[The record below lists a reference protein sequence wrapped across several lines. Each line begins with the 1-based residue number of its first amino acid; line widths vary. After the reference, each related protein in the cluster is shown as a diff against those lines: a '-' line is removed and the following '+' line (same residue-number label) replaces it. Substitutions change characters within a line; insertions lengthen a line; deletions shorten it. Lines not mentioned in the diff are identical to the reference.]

1 MTSDRATPI
10 NSSRSENRAANEMKL
25 VETHGHAPLFER
37 SLVGARF
44 WYGEAKLFAN
54 AHREVHAMGAL
65 SGYRIIELAGIGPGP
80 MCAMLLSDMGADV
93 LRIDR
98 TADAALGIAMETKYS
113 LLNRGRRS
121 VALDLKKP
129 EAIEAVLRLVD
140 KADALIEG
148 FRPGVTERLGL
159 GPDICIKRNPR
170 LVYGRMTG
178 WGQEGPM
185 ALAAGHDINY
195 IALSGALHSIGRK
208 GDVPVPPL
216 NLVGDFGGGAL
227 YLALGVVAGLLEAQE
242 SGKGQV
248 VDAAMVDGAA
258 SLMTAI
264 YGMHG
269 SGFWNNER
277 GDNILDTGAHYY
289 EVYETKDNKYVAI
302 GSIEAKFYAEL
313 LRLSG
318 LQGEEVPP
326 QQDRKSWPKMKERL
340 KTLFRTKT
348 RDEWFKIMEGS
359 DICFAPVLS
368 MDEAP
373 KHPHNKHRGTFVEEN
388 GVTQP
393 GPAPR
398 FSRTPSKIQRPP
410 ARPGEHTEE
419 ALRDWGFAN
428 ADLETLRKSG
438 AIAKSA

>member
-1 MTSDRATPI
+1 
-10 NSSRSENRAANEMKL
+10 
-25 VETHGHAPLFER
+25 
-37 SLVGARF
+37 
-44 WYGEAKLFAN
+44 
-54 AHREVHAMGAL
+54 
-65 SGYRIIELAGIGPGP
+65 
-80 MCAMLLSDMGADV
+80 
-93 LRIDR
+93 
-98 TADAALGIAMETKYS
+98 
-113 LLNRGRRS
+113 
-121 VALDLKKP
+121 
-129 EAIEAVLRLVD
+129 
-140 KADALIEG
+140 
-148 FRPGVTERLGL
+148 VTERLGL
-159 GPDICIKRNPR
+159 GPDDCLKRNPR
-170 LVYGRMTG
+170 LIYGRMTG
-178 WGQEGPM
+178 WGQEGPL

-208 GDVPVPPL
+208 GDAPVPPL

-227 YLALGVVAGLLEAQE
+227 YLALGVVAGLLEAQK

-289 EVYETKDNKYVAI
+289 EVYETKDGKHVAI

-318 LQGEEVPP
+318 LQGEELPH

-348 RDEWFKIMEGS
+348 RDEWCKIMEGS

-368 MDEAP
+368 MAEAP
-373 KHPHNKHRGTFVEEN
+373 NHPHMKHRGTFVEEN

-428 ADLETLRKSG
+428 SDLDQLRKSG
-438 AIAKSA
+438 AIS